1 MVVYI
6 TFFVLAAIV
15 GFIYGLL
22 FVKAQRRKFMSK
34 AGTLAHSFFSM
45 ARYVSLA
52 IGLWYLYPYGVI
64 VVLISVLS
72 FEIFFWL
79 VVLKGSKTWL

>member
-6 TFFVLAAIV
+6 KFFLLAALV
-15 GFIYGLL
+15 GLIYGFL
-22 FVKAQRRKFMSK
+22 FVKGQRRKFMSK
-34 AGTLAHSFFSM
+34 GGTLAHSFFSM

-72 FEIFFWL
+72 FEMFFWL
-79 VVLKGSKTWL
+79 VILKGSKAWL